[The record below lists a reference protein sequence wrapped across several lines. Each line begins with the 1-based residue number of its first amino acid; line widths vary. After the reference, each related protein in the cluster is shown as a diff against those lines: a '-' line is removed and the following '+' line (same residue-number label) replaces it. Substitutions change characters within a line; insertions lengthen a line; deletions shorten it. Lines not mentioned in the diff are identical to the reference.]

1 MFKDAEKRS
10 KNALSWVQEGKGNP
24 ILKTW
29 SLTYCLPLPSPSVC
43 FTPDE
48 PCDVTSKSSTLKL
61 FTFAKTV
68 FDGNPPDI
76 VVANAGVSEVGHLD
90 DDVVLGEF

>member
-1 MFKDAEKRS
+1 
-10 KNALSWVQEGKGNP
+10 VNP
-24 ILKTW
+24 TCSTC
-29 SLTYCLPLPSPSVC
+29 SLAYRLPPPSSSAC

-48 PCDVTSKSSTLKL
+48 SCDVTSKSSTLKL

-68 FDGNPPDI
+68 FEGNPPDI

-90 DDVVLGEF
+90 DDIVLGEF